1 MPRFELR
8 QSTRH
13 ITSYAGLI
21 LVGQC
26 LEAARLELLDK
37 QFPAPEGQMPTSD
50 IVKSYVGLLALGK
63 GDFDAIE
70 PFRNDRFFRE
80 ALGIGKVP
88 SSAWMRQRMERM
100 AAAMREETDAYSVRL
115 LRNAEAPVTAL
126 NGFACLDFDTFVM
139 DNGGT
144 KKECVGRTYQ
154 GVDGYTPVA
163 AYLGNEGWCLALEL
177 RPGSQHSALETHFF
191 LERVL
196 PRAHELA
203 TTALPVLSRSDSGFD
218 LGSELLFQQDDEK
231 RSRGKEKRDF
241 RLVVR
246 LIERTID
253 PKGQV
258 LLFPEY
264 RLEGWWA
271 SLDAKPEK
279 VIELYRE
286 HATHEQFHSE
296 IKSDLD
302 LERLP
307 SGQVRLQ
314 RPRAAPGDAGL
325 QLPAPRRPDRPSGK
339 SQPGAPPGQAPAHQ
353 DGAAGNH
360 LPRRPI
366 HPQGAAAGLGL
377 RRALPGL
384 QGIRPS
390 PGAPAGSGA
399 VAVSARFPAA
409 SPRFE
414 TDDRQR
420 SGIALP
426 KRRETRTHPRENRVM
441 DAKMAVN
448 RSLFFSFGPKW
459 TRYRVFKIQHG
470 RVNSQTRSFNTDSGG
485 RKASSRTSRG
495 CLWVRPTGSA

>member
-1 MPRFELR
+1 MPRFELK

-13 ITSYAGLI
+13 ITSHAGLI

-37 QFPAPEGQMPTSD
+37 KFPAPKGQMPTSD

-63 GDFDAIE
+63 SDFDAIE

-80 ALGIGKVP
+80 AMGIGKVP
-88 SSAWMRQRMERM
+88 SSAWMRQRMGRM

-126 NGFACLDFDTFVM
+126 NGFVCLDFDTFVM

-144 KKECVGRTYQ
+144 RKECVDRTYQ
-154 GVDGYTPVA
+154 GVDGYTPIA

-196 PRAHELA
+196 PRARELA
-203 TTALPVLSRSDSGFD
+203 PAGLPVLSRSDSGFD
-218 LGSELLFQQDDEK
+218 SVRLLFQQDDEK
-231 RSRGKEKRDF
+231 RAWALEGRTFEYLVKWNPRKQVMANWVARADEAGVWREERPGKRVALLDLTVKRSWEREKRDF

-246 LIERTID
+246 LTERTIN

-264 RLEGWWA
+264 KLEGWWA
-271 SLDAKPEK
+271 SLGAKPGK

-286 HATHEQFHSE
+286 HATHGQFHSE

-307 SGQVRLQ
+307 SGKFDCNDLVLHLGMLAYNCLRLVGQTGLLGNLSPVRHPARRRRIKTVLQ
-314 RPRAAPGDAGL
+314 EIIYRAA
-325 QLPAPRRPDRPSGK
+325 QF
-339 SQPGAPPGQAPAHQ
+339 
-353 DGAAGNH
+353 
-360 LPRRPI
+360 
-366 HPQGAAAGLGL
+366 
-377 RRALPGL
+377 
-384 QGIRPS
+384 IRK
-390 PGAPAGSGA
+390 A
-399 VAVSARFPAA
+399 
-409 SPRFE
+409 
-414 TDDRQR
+414 RQR
-420 SGIALP
+420 VL
-426 KRRETRTHPRENRVM
+426 
-441 DAKMAVN
+441 D
-448 RSLFFSFGPKW
+448 FGEHCPA
-459 TRYRVFKIQHG
+459 FKAFVQVQEHLLEAG
-470 RVNSQTRSFNTDSGG
+470 QS
-485 RKASSRTSRG
+485 
-495 CLWVRPTGSA
+495 P